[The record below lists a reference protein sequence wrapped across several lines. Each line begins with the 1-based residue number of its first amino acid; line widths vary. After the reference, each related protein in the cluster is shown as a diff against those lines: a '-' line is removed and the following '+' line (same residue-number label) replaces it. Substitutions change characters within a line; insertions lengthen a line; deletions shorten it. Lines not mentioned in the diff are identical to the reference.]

1 MNRTM
6 KKSIDNFIERFI
18 LIKTRMKWYHHIPFI
33 GVLMYLEFFHD
44 CFNSLK
50 QQQID
55 EAIKNSYSRGVDTNP
70 TDKKLVNFVRSL
82 TFIEMLIRGGI
93 VTIILIPFL
102 IIPIVL
108 LHLFFPF
115 LIRIAIIKRWG
126 FKASFRSI

>member
-1 MNRTM
+1 MIRTM

-50 QQQID
+50 QEQID
-55 EAIKNSYSRGVDTNP
+55 EAIKNSYSQGVDNNLN
-70 TDKKLVNFVRSL
+70 KKLVNFVRSL
-82 TFIEMLIRGGI
+82 TLIEMLTEGGI

-102 IIPIVL
+102 IIPILL

-115 LIRIAIIKRWG
+115 LIRIAVIKRWG